1 MWRMKEIGRYS
12 LLVLLIGLLGRYPAM
27 AAERVAL
34 VIGNSEYAGAP
45 YLNNPQRD
53 AQAIAR
59 ALTGIGFQVTGP
71 LLNQSK
77 TQMEAALGRFGQ
89 QAQGATAAVVY
100 FAGHGVEVG
109 GQNYLLPTDAVLD
122 RESDASLRAVAL
134 NVVLDQM
141 GGVSDYRLVILD
153 ACRDNPMANT
163 MRRADGTRSASR
175 GLAPIDPSGQTYV
188 AYAARAGQRAKDGE
202 AGDHSPY
209 AAALLKYLPQ
219 SGLPLERLF
228 GAVREEVLR
237 TTTRTQEPALYGAFG
252 SEPIYLA
259 GPGAVAPIASAP
271 APVVAA
277 PPPAPT
283 VDHDYEAWKSAEK
296 CGTAACFEAYLED
309 YPKGRYAKMARARLK
324 PVPESRPITALE
336 LTHRRDEIDK
346 LCKVFLSGKLIFNID
361 CEYSYPINLIGNF
374 KFSQGNFSQVFVFQE
389 MPMGNACNGGPL
401 YFIEIQV
408 NGNYKVSEPLD
419 FCGGQDPIVKLEGD
433 SVIVTFPESAPNHG
447 VSGQRN
453 ILAQQWRYR
462 NGEFK
467 EFIKV
472 R

>member
-1 MWRMKEIGRYS
+1 MKQVQWLAGG
-12 LLVLLIGLLGRYPAM
+12 LLLLIGLIGGGRVAV
-27 AAERVAL
+27 AERVAL

-71 LLNQSK
+71 LLNQSRA
-77 TQMEAALGRFGQ
+77 QMEAALGRFGQ

-141 GGVSDYRLVILD
+141 SGASNYRLVILD
-153 ACRDNPMANT
+153 ACRDNPMANN
-163 MRRADGTRSASR
+163 MRRSDGTRSASR

-188 AYAARAGQRAKDGE
+188 AYAARAGQRSQDGA
-202 AGDHSPY
+202 AGGNSPY

-259 GPGAVAPIASAP
+259 GPGATAPIASAP
-271 APVVAA
+271 APMVAA
-277 PPPAPT
+277 PPPTPA

-296 CGTAACFEAYLED
+296 CGTAACFEAYLRKHPRGQYVE
-309 YPKGRYAKMARARLK
+309 MAQARLEK
-324 PVPESRPITALE
+324 NQ
-336 LTHRRDEIDK
+336 
-346 LCKVFLSGKLIFNID
+346 CKK
-361 CEYSYPINLIGNF
+361 CQM
-374 KFSQGNFSQVFVFQE
+374 SQF
-389 MPMGNACNGGPL
+389 
-401 YFIEIQV
+401 
-408 NGNYKVSEPLD
+408 
-419 FCGGQDPIVKLEGD
+419 
-433 SVIVTFPESAPNHG
+433 
-447 VSGQRN
+447 
-453 ILAQQWRYR
+453 
-462 NGEFK
+462 
-467 EFIKV
+467 
-472 R
+472 